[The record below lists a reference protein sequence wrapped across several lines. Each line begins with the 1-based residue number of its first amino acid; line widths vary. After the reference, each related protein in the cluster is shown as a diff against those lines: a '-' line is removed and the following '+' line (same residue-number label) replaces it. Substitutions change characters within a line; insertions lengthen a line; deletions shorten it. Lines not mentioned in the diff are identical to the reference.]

1 MNTPAERR
9 GSPAFVSGFLP
20 SKKRLDVLARAGLAG
35 VMAVGGSLGL
45 VGCAGRGDARTS
57 ASGGA
62 ALAAPA
68 TRKEFASETFHGLTV
83 TENYRWLEE
92 PAGAG
97 VRAWIDQQ
105 NELTRA
111 SLNAFPGRDAIEARV
126 KEILSAPTTRWLDA
140 HVLKNGKVLAVKL
153 QPPAQQPVLVVLNSL
168 NDAAAQRVLVDPN
181 AIDGGATTMD
191 WHVASPDGRYVAV
204 SLSKGGTESGD
215 VHVFDVSTGK
225 RVDEIVPRVQGGT
238 AGGSLAW
245 FPDSTGFYYTRYPRA
260 GERAG
265 EDMNFYMQLWSRKL
279 GTPQSSDRYEMGKE
293 LPRIAEITVQVLE
306 SKTAHNGSALATVQK
321 GDGGEFIFFLRS
333 PKTNVWTQITQY
345 EDRIVQAEFGPD
357 DAVYLISRRDAPR
370 GKLLRMTLDAPTL
383 TSAKTIIPEGKDTL
397 VSGFGEDTGN
407 LIITDAL
414 IYALYQLGGPS
425 EVRAFD
431 HSGKPVSKPKQL
443 DIAAAGGLH
452 ELEGDR
458 LLFNQVSYVSPSA
471 WYVYDPKTNQTS
483 RTGLATTSPVSFD
496 DYEVVREM
504 ATSKDGT
511 QVPVNIVRKKGMK
524 LDSTAPALLTG
535 YGGYGISREPAFRP
549 VNIAL
554 LERGFVWTE
563 ANIRGGGE
571 FGDRWHRDGALTK
584 KQNVFDDFIAAGE
597 HLIKRGYTAKGRLAI
612 EGGSNGGLLVGATLV
627 QRPDLVR
634 AVVGHVGI
642 YDMLRVELSPNG
654 AFNVPEFGTVKD
666 AEQFKALYA
675 YSPYHNVINARYPA
689 TLLLTGMNDPRVD
702 AMQSRKFAA
711 RLQEAAAVVT
721 DPHPVLLRTSFDS
734 GHGMGTPLNERIAQA
749 VDVHTFLCWQLGVKV
764 R

>member
-1 MNTPAERR
+1 MHA
-9 GSPAFVSGFLP
+9 FLP
-20 SKKRLDVLARAGLAG
+20 SKKHLNLLARAGLVG
-35 VMAVGGSLGL
+35 VMGMSGSIGL
-45 VGCAGRGDARTS
+45 VACAGRDDTRTGVS
-57 ASGGA
+57 TGA
-62 ALAAPA
+62 PLVFPA
-68 TRKEFASETFHGLTV
+68 TRKEFASDTFHGVTV
-83 TENYRWLEE
+83 TENYRWLED
-92 PAGAG
+92 PTGAG
-97 VRAWIDQQ
+97 VRPWIDAQ
-105 NELTRA
+105 NELTRT
-111 SLNAFPGRDAIEARV
+111 SLSAFPGRASIEARV

-140 HVLKNGKVLAVKL
+140 HVLSSGTVLAVKL

-168 NDAAAQRVLVDPN
+168 NDADAQRVLVDPN

-191 WHVASPDGRYVAV
+191 WHIASPDGRFVAV

-215 VHVFDVSTGK
+215 VHVYDISTGK
-225 RVDEIVPRVQGGT
+225 RVDEVVPRVQGGT

-245 FPDSTGFYYTRYPRA
+245 FPDSTGFYYTRYPRV

-279 GTPQSSDRYEMGKE
+279 GTPLSSDKYETGKE
-293 LPRIAEITVQVLE
+293 LPRIAEITVQVLK
-306 SKTAHNGSALATVQK
+306 SKSAHNGSALATVQK

-333 PKTNVWTQITQY
+333 PKTNAWTQIAQY

-357 DAVYLISRRDAPR
+357 DAVYLISRKDAPR
-370 GKLLRMTLDAPTL
+370 GKLLCMTLDAPTL
-383 TSAKTIIPEGKDTL
+383 ASAKTIIPEGKDTL

-407 LIITDAL
+407 LVITDSL

-431 HSGKPVSKPKQL
+431 HSGKPMSKPKQL

-458 LLFNQVSYVSPSA
+458 LLFNQVSYITPSA
-471 WYVYDPKTNQTS
+471 WYVYDPKTNQTV
-483 RTGLATTSPVSFD
+483 RTSLATTSPVSFD

-524 LDSTAPALLTG
+524 LDSSAPALLTG

-554 LERGFVWTE
+554 LERGFVWAE

-597 HLIKRGYTAKGRLAI
+597 HLIKRGYAAKGRLAI

-666 AEQFKALYA
+666 PEQFKALYA
-675 YSPYHNVINARYPA
+675 YSPYHNVINARYLA

-711 RLQEAAAVVT
+711 RLQEAASVVT
-721 DPHPVLLRTSFDS
+721 DPRPVLLRTSFDS
-734 GHGMGTPLNERIAQA
+734 GHGMGTPLNERIAQT